1 MSTTT
6 TLFIII
12 ICLILSAYFS
22 ATETAFS
29 TFNRIR
35 IKTLAEKGNKR
46 AKLAL
51 KLGDNFDTLLSTIL
65 IGNNIVNILSA
76 SLCTTLFIT
85 WINETSGPTVSTLV
99 MTIIVLIFGEITPKS
114 IAKEHP
120 EQFVMF
126 AASFINT
133 LSYIFAPLN
142 YVFKQWKK
150 LVSKIFKSK
159 EDEESMREEEL
170 LSIVKEAE
178 EEGDLDKDEG
188 QIIKSAIEFNDLE
201 IGDIFTPRVDVT
213 AIDESMSEEE
223 ISEIFMESGY
233 SRIPVYKENFDNII
247 GILYY
252 KDFYRSQKKN
262 KTFNLQ
268 KMLKPVIYVTQNQKI
283 NDVLKEFQ
291 KKQMHF
297 GVILD
302 EFGSISGI
310 VTLEDILE
318 EIVGEIWDE
327 YDEIEDEINQVSEK
341 EYLVSGK
348 TSIVKLLNL
357 LEIDEEVDSLTVN
370 GFVMENVSGL
380 PNINSEF
387 EWNNLNI
394 KVVKMNGKRIDS
406 VQIIDNR
413 TTEEAVSE

>member
-6 TLFIII
+6 TLFIIV

-65 IGNNIVNILSA
+65 IGNNIVNILGA

-114 IAKEHP
+114 VAKEHP
-120 EQFVMF
+120 EQFAMF

-150 LVSKIFKSK
+150 LVTKIFKSK
-159 EDEESMREEEL
+159 EDEESIREEEL